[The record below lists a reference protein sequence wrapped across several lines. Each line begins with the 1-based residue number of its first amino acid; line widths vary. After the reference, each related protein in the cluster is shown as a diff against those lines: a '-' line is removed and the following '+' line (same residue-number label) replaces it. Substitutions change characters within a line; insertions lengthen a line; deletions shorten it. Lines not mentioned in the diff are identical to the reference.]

1 MKYNSWPLR
10 YVSSMAKIVGCL
22 CMLVF
27 ALTVIQCR
35 TPIPGSPA
43 AHKPMLGVRSLWPH
57 QTSDLAPDPEI
68 VFGTLPNGVRY
79 ILKANRTPKDRV
91 SMHLYVQAGSLLENE
106 RELGAAH
113 FLEHMLFN
121 GTKHFPPGEMVK
133 FFQRIGMQFGP
144 DANAHTGFDRTVF
157 DVLLPKGDPKS
168 LSEGLLVL
176 RDYADGALLLPDE
189 IERERKVILAEM
201 RSRDSAGYRTLK
213 ADFGFEM
220 QDNLVSR
227 RFPIGERDILAAMD
241 HEILRGFYEA
251 WYRPERLFLVIVGDF
266 DTHQAKS
273 LVGEHFADLKAKTPA
288 RKLPDIGT
296 LSHEG
301 IKAFYHHEND
311 VGSTSIAIETM
322 RSESRPEDSRD
333 WQMQELLRS
342 LALQMLQKRLDQLV
356 QQPDSL
362 FTSASAAGGYYLQ
375 RLNYSEIRA
384 TSKPEHWKRALSVI
398 EQTLRGAL
406 QHGFGIS
413 ELQRAKREFKSRL
426 TYDIQ
431 QADTRDSKVLA
442 QQIIGAISAWTVV
455 QSPLQTGDLLFPI
468 LETVSVEQVNR
479 AFSDLWGADHRL
491 LLVSGNADLTG
502 QSEAPE
508 TRILHAYQ
516 ESRRIKVQPHH
527 DPQIAQFPYL
537 PIPAASGG
545 IIDRKIFDDL
555 GIYHVK
561 FENGVHLYLKP
572 TQFTANQVLA
582 ALSFGE
588 GQSSE
593 PEDQPGLAKL
603 TEAVI
608 NESGFGKMDRIT
620 LEDALAGRLA
630 SIELDIHED
639 MFVVKGEAATEELP
653 LLFQLLQSFVE
664 DPGYR
669 EDARR
674 LSLKRFEQGHQR
686 LVHSAEG
693 MMQLYGNRFLA
704 GGDSRF
710 GMPAWTE
717 LEQRT
722 LDQIRRW
729 FGTQLRQMPLEL
741 ALVGDFKPDDAIA
754 LATRYLGC
762 LPQRQPRQIFEQ
774 RRRPEFPSGKT
785 LELTARTDIPKALVV
800 VAYPTEDFW
809 EIGRTRR
816 LAVLADLFSER
827 LRQRVRESLG
837 AAYSPFAFNRSY
849 RSYPG
854 YGVSKIFIQLDPD
867 RTSDI
872 IKEVRFIADHMIEQ
886 PPDPDEFR
894 RVLDPTLTQIKDL
907 RQTNTYWLNSVLT
920 GASRHP
926 EQLDWSRSFADDYA
940 SITAAEITALARRY
954 LDNGK
959 AATVVITPAKK
970 KKG

>member
-1 MKYNSWPLR
+1 MRYNFWPLR
-10 YVSSMAKIVGCL
+10 YISPMTKIVGWL
-22 CMLVF
+22 CILVL
-27 ALTVIQCR
+27 ALTVIRCR
-35 TPIPGSPA
+35 TTIPITPTPREA
-43 AHKPMLGVRSLWPH
+43 ILGVRSLWPH
-57 QTSDLAPDPEI
+57 QANDLAPDPQI
-68 VFGTLPNGVRY
+68 VFGALPNGVRY
-79 ILKANRTPKDRV
+79 ILKANQTPKDRV

-106 RELGAAH
+106 QERGAAH

-144 DANAHTGFDRTVF
+144 DANAHTGFDRTVY
-157 DVLLPKGDPKS
+157 DILLPKGDSNS
-168 LSEGLLVL
+168 LSEGLMVL
-176 RDYADGALLLPDE
+176 RDYADGALLLQDE
-189 IERERKVILAEM
+189 VERERKVILAEM
-201 RSRDSAGYRTLK
+201 RSRDSAEYRTLK
-213 ADFGFEM
+213 ASFRFEM
-220 QDNLVSR
+220 QNNLVSR
-227 RFPIGERDILAAMD
+227 RFPIGKRDTLEAMNHER
-241 HEILRGFYEA
+241 LRRFYET

-266 DTHQAKS
+266 DAHQVQPLIKAHFGDLQAK
-273 LVGEHFADLKAKTPA
+273 APA
-288 RKLPDIGT
+288 RALPDIGT
-296 LSHEG
+296 LAHEG

-311 VGSTSIAIETM
+311 IGSTTLAIETM
-322 RSESRPEDSRD
+322 RSEIRPEDSRD
-333 WQMQELLRS
+333 WQRRKLLQS

-362 FTSASAAGGYYLQ
+362 LTSASAAGGYYLQ
-375 RLNYSEIRA
+375 CLNYSEIQA
-384 TSKPEHWKRALSVI
+384 TSKPEHWKNALAVI
-398 EQTLRGAL
+398 EQTLRSAL

-413 ELQRAKREFKSRL
+413 ELQRAKRELKSRL
-426 TYDIQ
+426 KYDIQ
-431 QADTRDSKVLA
+431 QAHTRDSKALA
-442 QQIIGAISAWTVV
+442 QQIIGALSAWTVL
-455 QSPLQTGDLLFPI
+455 QSPQQIGDLLYPI
-468 LETVSVEQVNR
+468 LESVSVEQVNR

-491 LLVSGNADLTG
+491 LLVTGNVDLTG
-502 QSEAPE
+502 QPNAPE
-508 TRILHAYQ
+508 SQILHVYQ
-516 ESRRIKVQPHH
+516 ESRRVQVQPHP
-527 DPQIAQFPYL
+527 DTQVAEFPYL
-537 PIPAASGG
+537 PIPAASGR

-555 GIYHVK
+555 GIQHVI

-572 TQFTANQVLA
+572 THFTDNQVLA

-603 TEAVI
+603 TEAVM
-608 NESGFGKMDRIT
+608 NESGFGEMDRIT

-630 SIELDIHED
+630 SIDLDIRED
-639 MFVVKGEAATEELP
+639 MFVIKGEAATAELP
-653 LLFQLLQSFVE
+653 LLFQLLHTAIE

-674 LSLKRFEQGHQR
+674 LSLKRFEQGYQR
-686 LVHSAEG
+686 LLHSTEG

-710 GMPAWTE
+710 GLPAWPE
-717 LEQRT
+717 FKQRT
-722 LDQIRRW
+722 LDEIRQW

-741 ALVGDFKPDDAIA
+741 ALAGDFEPDTVIA
-754 LATRYLGC
+754 LAARYLGS
-762 LPQRQPRQIFEQ
+762 LPQRQHRQTYKQ
-774 RRRPEFPSGKT
+774 RRRPEFPFGKT

-800 VAYPTEDFW
+800 VAYPTDDFW

-827 LRQRVRESLG
+827 LRQRVRERLG

-849 RSYPG
+849 RSYSG

-867 RTSDI
+867 RISDI
-872 IKEVRFIADHMIEQ
+872 RKEVRFIADHMTEQ

-940 SITAAEITALARRY
+940 SITAMEITALARRY
-954 LDNGK
+954 LDNRK
-959 AATVVITPAKK
+959 AATVVITPEKNK
-970 KKG
+970 